1 MTVETLKPFIT
12 PTSGVDNFSLANHKS
27 NACSSSITQHTR
39 RSYFLINI
47 TSALAIVL
55 TFVLLGVTIWHLIL
69 ITNLRFANENNTNSI
84 KELQKEVV
92 TLNKIIESLQ
102 KRLGIPYLDDLDDF
116 EEEYKN
122 VVGGL
127 FPDSYDKFKDKDLEK
142 ENTESEGEDYEEDIV
157 LEEDDLNDND
167 NDGNDDD
174 DDTDD
179 GTDTDEDDVDDYE
192 SYDDL
197 MEKFRNYE
205 NEENNNNDNNDSR
218 IVNDNLYDDFEK
230 YKDSK
235 NKNKQRER
243 KPRALMHEDAQQQSG
258 SDDLVEDVIP
268 KQKTTII
275 RPNKSFISNG
285 RHNHKHSPMRHYG
298 SRRRKVP
305 TVKSAKN
312 SALSSANTLLI
323 SKPAAHFHLNRK
335 IPDAHSSLKV
345 NSYGGDMYIG
355 HTSWTNEVNID
366 QYFHIENGVLT
377 IRESGIY
384 YVYAQVCYNN
394 THDHN
399 GFVVFHG
406 QRPFLQCLQ
415 TVPTNMSLKIHT
427 CHTSGLIY
435 LKTHE
440 KLHLRDF
447 HSERDA
453 VLKDS
458 NNRSYFGLMKI

>member
-27 NACSSSITQHTR
+27 NARSSSITQHTR

-285 RHNHKHSPMRHYG
+285 RHNRKHSPMRHYG

-305 TVKSAKN
+305 TVKSGKCVDLYN
-312 SALSSANTLLI
+312 HFLNLVQKTKKIFVPFSEKFSFKLS
-323 SKPAAHFHLNRK
+323 
-335 IPDAHSSLKV
+335 
-345 NSYGGDMYIG
+345 
-355 HTSWTNEVNID
+355 
-366 QYFHIENGVLT
+366 
-377 IRESGIY
+377 
-384 YVYAQVCYNN
+384 
-394 THDHN
+394 
-399 GFVVFHG
+399 
-406 QRPFLQCLQ
+406 
-415 TVPTNMSLKIHT
+415 
-427 CHTSGLIY
+427 
-435 LKTHE
+435 
-440 KLHLRDF
+440 
-447 HSERDA
+447 
-453 VLKDS
+453 
-458 NNRSYFGLMKI
+458 